1 MQLVALVLA
10 GFVVAGM
17 LVSLAGLLVV
27 RHFVA
32 RPRHPAGDRPA
43 VSILRP
49 LCGDEPL
56 LDAALASLCAQAYPE
71 FQIVLGVQD
80 EADPALAAARRLQA
94 RHPGCDIAVVVDPA
108 LHGPNRKVS
117 NLINM
122 LPAARHDILVFS
134 DSDLHVA
141 PSYLEQ
147 LVACLA
153 EPGTGLVTTLCIGRP
168 ADAGLAARLAAAHI
182 NHSFLPGVLLARALR
197 RQDCLGT
204 TMALHR
210 ATLLSAGGLAGLVGH
225 LADDNVLGQ
234 RVQALGL
241 RVRLADT
248 LPAATIAEVT
258 LAAVWR
264 HELRWSR
271 TIAALQPTAFAA
283 SILQFPLFWSVLAC
297 VASFGAVWSLC
308 LLAGAWALRAGS
320 SHCIDRMLRARYAVR
335 PAAVMPWF
343 LPLRDLLSVLQVGAG
358 FCGNRVVWRGHS
370 WTPERQA
377 RTMRLPVAIR
387 TDSA

>member
-1 MQLVALVLA
+1 MQLVAVALA
-10 GFVVAGM
+10 
-17 LVSLAGLLVV
+17 SLAVAGLLVGLV
-27 RHFVA
+27 GLLLVYRFVA
-32 RPRHPAGDRPA
+32 RPDRRAVDLPA
-43 VSILRP
+43 VTILRP

-56 LDAALASLCAQAYPE
+56 LDAALATLCAQAYPV
-71 FQIVLGVQD
+71 FQIVLGVHD
-80 EADPALAAARRLQA
+80 AADPALAAARRLQA
-94 RHPGCDIAVVVDPA
+94 SYPGCDIAVVVDPA

-117 NLINM
+117 NLMNM

-141 PSYLEQ
+141 PDYLEQ
-147 LVACLA
+147 LAVALA
-153 EPGTGLVTTLCIGRP
+153 EPGTGLVTTLCVGRP
-168 ADAGLAARLAAAHI
+168 ARTGLAARLAAAHI
-182 NHSFLPGVLLARALR
+182 NHHFLPGVLLSRALR

-204 TMALHR
+204 TMALSR
-210 ATLLSAGGLAGLVGH
+210 ATLLRAGGLAELVGH

-248 LPAATIAEVT
+248 LPAATVPEVT
-258 LAAVWR
+258 FAAVWR

-283 SILQFPLFWSVLAC
+283 SILQFPLFWSALAC
-297 VASFGAVWSLC
+297 VASFGAGWSFGLF
-308 LLAGAWALRAGS
+308 AVAWALRAGTS
-320 SHCIDRMLRARYAVR
+320 FSIDRMLHARYAVR
-335 PAAVMPWF
+335 FPAVIPWL

-370 WTPERQA
+370 LDA
-377 RTMRLPVAIR
+377 
-387 TDSA
+387 